1 MSACAGAR
9 SPSGQACT
17 VSPLRLTPTSS
28 CRPLMRQWR
37 TSPTRSQLPR
47 PLRLYPCD
55 ALPGQLADPVM
66 AGGTVQIAI
75 LGAGRVGSTL
85 GRLWHAIG
93 HDVTFAARDAARPQA
108 LAAELGEHARAGL
121 GAE

>member
-1 MSACAGAR
+1 M
-9 SPSGQACT
+9 QQ
-17 VSPLRLTPTSS
+17 V
-28 CRPLMRQWR
+28 R

-47 PLRLYPCD
+47 PLRLYLCD

-85 GRLWHAIG
+85 GRLWHAVG

-108 LAAELGEHARAGL
+108 LAAELGERAHAASVADAVA
-121 GAE
+121 GAEVVLVAVPGPAVTDALQAAGPLEAH